1 MAHFSRTCTCVLS
14 LLLLVIQVQ
23 TQSEDCSVQNVNP
36 SVLEN
41 NPPGF
46 VVTNITT
53 AAGVTVTIV
62 PSTEMDSDWF
72 AIKDSQLILTGQV
85 DYENTSVLLVEL
97 QCLRGDIDVNHII
110 VVVTIINVNDN
121 PPVFKESSITV
132 NVTEDTK
139 VNITIVP
146 QANVTAVDYDN
157 DVIFYSLTGNPPEGM
172 YYFDIQ
178 GVNNPEIYL
187 RNVLDYEKI
196 NFMQFVL
203 YAMDGNVN
211 ATGTHTASVTI
222 IIHILQTDRRP
233 PWFQP
238 CTFVGGRIVC
248 ITYGYTGKI
257 NISENVTEP
266 LVLEPGPLYAIDG
279 DRDLDE
285 KIVYEIAAGNDDD
298 TFSITTDTGN
308 ITMNNSVNA
317 LKTFMLYVVASQ
329 ANNPF
334 RYSQTTVEIK
344 VVRRNDHKP
353 YFEKALYM
361 GTVSA
366 DLPVSSLVMESGT
379 PSVPLRIFAA
389 DGDFPDKV
397 NPDIIYKID
406 NSTNFI
412 ITRDGFLL
420 TTEVLRV
427 ATTITLLA
435 IANDT
440 AALQEASTLITV
452 DVIPSATTTILPT
465 TTTTAVSGI
474 GTTISNTSDVPPGI
488 ITTLPVKPSEST
500 TLPASTT
507 MNTGIT
513 KNTGKPVTS
522 TEFGSII
529 PPFVT
534 TVKPPISKV
543 STSQPQTTNTPITGV
558 SQAISGTAKSTALTP
573 SQSEVTKP
581 SVSMTTSGTVQSAS
595 SASSQTGA
603 IDGVSPA
610 TDGTGQSTART
621 PYQTGT
627 TKHPITGDTTPTTG
641 GSFQS
646 TSLTPKSASSNI
658 NSAAT
663 PTSSKISSPSTQM
676 MSTSSDAGA
685 VLCGL
690 YKAEHMA
697 AVGTTLGVLLV
708 ITLVLLGLIS
718 YKYYKMKHER
728 GEDISKFTEGSTN
741 ANFQGDE
748 KDNSDGKDDK
758 SPPSIESENDSPVI
772 QKQLGAPS
780 SLGKTKESSQAS
792 TASETIR
799 EDEEDNE
806 DTDSE
811 KEVRSILTKDRKVAD
826 DGYKAVWFKE
836 DIDPEAKDDVL
847 VIENDSDAER
857 NRNDSDSD
865 NADDEAGDNE
875 NDGGGSG
882 GDNDRGRGGS
892 ALSFISRTAAHL
904 PETDSTVGGSP
915 EDTEENDVFL

>member
-627 TKHPITGDTTPTTG
+627 TKHPIT
-641 GSFQS
+641 
-646 TSLTPKSASSNI
+646 
-658 NSAAT
+658 
-663 PTSSKISSPSTQM
+663 
-676 MSTSSDAGA
+676 DAGA

>member
-452 DVIPSATTTILPT
+452 DVIPSAT
-465 TTTTAVSGI
+465 
-474 GTTISNTSDVPPGI
+474 
-488 ITTLPVKPSEST
+488 
-500 TLPASTT
+500 
-507 MNTGIT
+507 
-513 KNTGKPVTS
+513 
-522 TEFGSII
+522 
-529 PPFVT
+529 
-534 TVKPPISKV
+534 
-543 STSQPQTTNTPITGV
+543 
-558 SQAISGTAKSTALTP
+558 
-573 SQSEVTKP
+573 
-581 SVSMTTSGTVQSAS
+581 
-595 SASSQTGA
+595 SSQTGA

-627 TKHPITGDTTPTTG
+627 TKHPITGINPTKDGTRQTAARTSSQTGTTRPGDTTPTTG